1 MNSTHT
7 DHEIDKFVVRYGNK
21 YKLTMQ
27 LAACIRRAYEGP
39 RGGGLRDHVPKDH
52 PQNEY
57 YWHTREACHVKAKE
71 LGVFFP
77 DVIGQF
83 EHVTDTMG
91 KGKIQELSQE
101 FWYEVMHP
109 DLLVSEIMES

>member
-7 DHEIDKFVVRYGNK
+7 DHQIDELAERLRYQ
-21 YKLTMQ
+21 LTMQ

-39 RGGGLRDHVPKDH
+39 RGGGLQDHVSRDH

-57 YWHTREACHVKAKE
+57 YWYTREACHAKARE

-83 EHVTDTMG
+83 EHVTHTIG
-91 KGKIQELSQE
+91 KSKLQELSQP

-109 DLLVSEIMES
+109 DLLVSEVMES